1 MNLIEQRILDCGEI
15 MDGGVVKVGDFL
27 NHQVDVSLLMKAGL
41 EVKRAFTDQNITK
54 LVTAATSG
62 IAVAV
67 AYGAVMNLPVVF
79 AKKGTTSNMS
89 DDVYCANVH
98 SYTHGNNYTMKIEKQ
113 FLNKDDRVLIVDD
126 FLANGAALE
135 GLIDVVNQSGATLVG
150 CSIVVEKG
158 FQQGGKRIRDK
169 GIRVDSLAIID
180 SIENGKIT
188 FRS

>member
-1 MNLIEQRILDCGEI
+1 MKLIEQRISDCAQVL
-15 MDGGVVKVGDFL
+15 GGDVVKVGDFL
-27 NHQVDVSLLMKAGL
+27 NHQVDVSLLMEAGR
-41 EVKRAFTDQNITK
+41 EVKKAFENENVTK

-113 FLNKDDRVLIVDD
+113 YLNKNDRVLIVDD
-126 FLANGAALE
+126 FLANGAALD
-135 GLIDVVNQSGATLVG
+135 GLVDIVKQSGATLVG

-158 FQQGGKRIRDK
+158 FQQGGKRLRDQ

-180 SIENGKIT
+180 SIENGKII
-188 FRS
+188 FRD

>member
-1 MNLIEQRILDCGEI
+1 MKLIEQRIIDCGKV

-27 NHQVDVSLLMKAGL
+27 NHQVDVDLLMQAGVQ
-41 EVKRAFTDQNITK
+41 VKKDFADENITK
-54 LVTAATSG
+54 IVTAATSG

-67 AYGAVMNLPVVF
+67 AYAAVMKLPVVF

-89 DDVYCANVH
+89 DDVYCADVH
-98 SYTHGNNYTMKIEKQ
+98 SYTHGNDYTMKIEKQ
-113 FLNKDDRVLIVDD
+113 FLSKDDRVLIVDD

-135 GLIDVVNQSGATLVG
+135 GLIEVVNQSGATLVG

-158 FQQGGKRIRDK
+158 FQPGGKRIRDK

-180 SIENGKIT
+180 SIEDGKII

>member
-1 MNLIEQRILDCGEI
+1 MKLIEQRILDCGEVL
-15 MDGGVVKVGDFL
+15 DGGVVKVGDFL
-27 NHQVDVSLLMKAGL
+27 NHQVDFGLLMQAGL
-41 EVKRAFTDQNITK
+41 EVKRAFESENITK

-67 AYGAVMNLPVVF
+67 AYGAVMDLPVVF
-79 AKKGTTSNMS
+79 AKKGTTSKMS
-89 DDVYCANVH
+89 DNVYCANVH
-98 SYTHGNNYTMKIEKQ
+98 SYTHSNNYTMKIEKQ
-113 FLNKDDRVLIVDD
+113 FLSKDDRVLIVDD

-135 GLIDVVNQSGATLVG
+135 GLIDVVEQSGATLVG

-158 FQQGGKRIRDK
+158 FQPGGKRIRDK

-188 FRS
+188 FRD

>member
-1 MNLIEQRILDCGEI
+1 MKLIEQRILDCGEV
-15 MDGGVVKVGDFL
+15 MDGGIVKVGDFL
-27 NHQVDVSLLMKAGL
+27 NHQVDVALLMEAGR
-41 EVKRAFTDQNITK
+41 EVKRAFADKNITK

-67 AYGAVMNLPVVF
+67 AYAAVMDLPVVF

-89 DDVYCANVH
+89 DDVYSAAVH
-98 SYTHGNNYTMKIEKQ
+98 SYTHGNDYTMKIEKR
-113 FLNKDDRVLIVDD
+113 FLSKDDTVLIVDD

-135 GLIDVVNQSGATLVG
+135 GLIDVVEQSGATIVG

-158 FQQGGKRIRDK
+158 FQPGGQRIRDK

-180 SIENGKIT
+180 SIKNGKIT

>member
-1 MNLIEQRILDCGEI
+1 MELIEQRILDCGEVVG
-15 MDGGVVKVGDFL
+15 GGVVRVGDFL
-27 NHQVDVSLLMKAGL
+27 NHQVDVALLMEAGREVQKAF
-41 EVKRAFTDQNITK
+41 ADQNITK

-98 SYTHGNNYTMKIEKQ
+98 SYTHSNNYTMKIEKQ
-113 FLNKDDRVLIVDD
+113 FLNKNDRVLIVDD

-135 GLIDVVNQSGATLVG
+135 GLIDVVAQSGATLVG

-158 FQQGGKRIRDK
+158 FQPGGKRIRDK

-180 SIENGKIT
+180 SIQNGKII

>member
-1 MNLIEQRILDCGEI
+1 MNLIEQRILDCGQV
-15 MDGGVVKVGDFL
+15 MDGNVVKVGDFL
-27 NHQVDVSLLMKAGL
+27 NHQVDVALLMEAGR
-41 EVKRAFTDQNITK
+41 EVKKAFADQNVTK

-67 AYGAVMNLPVVF
+67 AYGAVMDLPVVF

-98 SYTHGNNYTMKIEKQ
+98 SYTHGNDYTMKIEKQ
-113 FLNKDDRVLIVDD
+113 FLSASDRVLIVDD

-135 GLIDVVNQSGATLVG
+135 GLIDVVKQSGATLVG
-150 CSIVVEKG
+150 CSIVIEKG
-158 FQQGGKRIRDK
+158 FQNGGKRIRDM
-169 GIRVDSLAIID
+169 GVRVDSLAIID

>member
-1 MNLIEQRILDCGEI
+1 MNLIEQRISDCAVI
-15 MDGGVVKVGDFL
+15 MDGGVVKVGEFL
-27 NHQVDVSLLMKAGL
+27 NHQVDVDLLMKAGL
-41 EVKRAFTDQNITK
+41 QVKNDFADENITK

-62 IAVAV
+62 IAIAV
-67 AYGAVMNLPVVF
+67 AYGAVMKLPVVF
-79 AKKGTTSNMS
+79 AKKWTTSNMS
-89 DDVYCANVH
+89 DDVYCAEVH

-113 FLNKDDRVLIVDD
+113 FLSKDDRVLIVDD

-135 GLIDVVNQSGATLVG
+135 GLIDVVTQSGATIVG

-158 FQQGGKRIRDK
+158 FQPGGKRIRDR

>member
-1 MNLIEQRILDCGEI
+1 MKLIEQRILECGEVLN
-15 MDGGVVKVGDFL
+15 GGVVKVGDFL
-27 NHQVDVSLLMKAGL
+27 NHQVDVSLLMEAGR
-41 EVKRAFTDQNITK
+41 EVKKTFENEKITK

-89 DDVYCANVH
+89 DDVYCAHVH

-113 FLNKDDRVLIVDD
+113 FLSKDDRVLIVDD
-126 FLANGAALE
+126 FLANGAALD
-135 GLIDVVNQSGATLVG
+135 GLIDVVMQSGATLVA

-158 FQQGGKRIRDK
+158 FQQGGQRIRDK

-180 SIENGKIT
+180 SIENGKII